1 MDTHTQLDKLNKEI
15 DATVILIAKK
25 EEKRDKTSD
34 GTEKAIILDSA
45 IKVLYSDRSV
55 LIADR
60 SRLLAAA
67 APAPGKNTPLAVD
80 ASVPPLYAK
89 HTTPPARCRVP

>member
-15 DATVILIAKK
+15 DATVILIAAK
-25 EEKRDKTSD
+25 EEKREKTD
-34 GTEKAIILDSA
+34 DVDEKAFLRDS
-45 IKVLYSDRSV
+45 IKGLYSDRSV